1 MKLIASVFLLGI
13 VPYIGMACS
22 CSSGS
27 GCWSVSSQGFEFV
40 GKAKE
45 VHPAGDGAVSVD
57 FVVSEAFGK
66 LSGKTILTV
75 YTNNR
80 SSACGYPFRLGVE
93 YFVSANSVG
102 SNLWTNACSAT
113 RPAIVAVAL
122 IRQARAI
129 HAGRPPAQ
137 LFGFIGVEPYP
148 GVSPASRLEAKPA
161 TSIGVTAV
169 GRAGEFQTTTSA
181 DGSFEFTGLPESSY
195 HLRLQLPKD
204 LFIWWAADKLNREY
218 LVSPGKIC
226 EADFP
231 LYPKDDPFAANQPR

>member
-1 MKLIASVFLLGI
+1 MVNPKPRPFATTAHSTQAAKGFRAGRHLSGMKLIASVFLLGV
-13 VPYIGMACS
+13 VPSIGMACS
-22 CSSGS
+22 CTSGS
-27 GCWSVSSQGFEFV
+27 GCWSASSQGIEFV
-40 GKAKE
+40 GKATE

-66 LSGKTILTV
+66 LSGKTTLTV

-80 SSACGYPFRLGVE
+80 STACGYPFRLGVE

-102 SNLWTNACSAT
+102 SNLWTNACGAT
-113 RPAIVAVAL
+113 RPASVAVAL

-169 GRAGEFQTTTSA
+169 GRI
-181 DGSFEFTGLPESSY
+181 
-195 HLRLQLPKD
+195 QLP
-204 LFIWWAADKLNREY
+204 
-218 LVSPGKIC
+218 S
-226 EADFP
+226 
-231 LYPKDDPFAANQPR
+231 PFAVAQGPVHLVGSR